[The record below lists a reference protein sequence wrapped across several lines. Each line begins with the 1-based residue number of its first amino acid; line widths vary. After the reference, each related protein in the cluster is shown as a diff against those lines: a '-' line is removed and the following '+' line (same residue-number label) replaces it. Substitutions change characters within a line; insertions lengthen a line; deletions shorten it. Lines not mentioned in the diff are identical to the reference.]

1 VQQTRNLRIRR
12 KTLQNTCEPANGPS
26 MESRPA
32 AWDFKRLFQ
41 PKTAAVIGVSLKRER
56 HPANVIFNKIH
67 LRYPV
72 DVFAVNP
79 GGGDLFGQTVY
90 TGIQEI
96 PQPVDLA
103 IIAVRA
109 EYALDTLKDCI
120 DAGVGGATIISGGF
134 AEIGRLDLQE

>member
-1 VQQTRNLRIRR
+1 
-12 KTLQNTCEPANGPS
+12 

-79 GGGDLFGQTVY
+79 SGGDLFGQTVY

-96 PQPVDLA
+96 PQSVDLA

-109 EYALDTLKDCI
+109 EYALDTLNP
-120 DAGVGGATIISGGF
+120 F
-134 AEIGRLDLQE
+134 LF